1 MQMEQITTH
10 LARNGFER
18 AMVNGEHVEVLIR
31 KKDGDAYSLL
41 LIDCGYYKDMPASD
55 YENMLRGVRNSLY
68 QYDFN
73 EVHILSILCT
83 DDPESVKEWIAGF
96 GEHWVVDT
104 RERRLLIYENQIS
117 SYLNAKELIE
127 DSLQYETQEEAQ
139 SVENERWRRAFI
151 KDNYCSL
158 FLVLINCLV
167 FGVLCIFGNTEDA
180 GYILRMGG
188 LSPQLI
194 GQGIWE
200 YRIFTSIFIHFNVTH
215 LMNNML
221 MLIVVSGYLEKQMA
235 KWRYVSIYLGSG
247 IIGSIASLYYYIY
260 TENLNVVCAGASGAI
275 FGLTGALFWVILRN
289 QGQVEGMTWKKI
301 VFLILLNVYLGLVD
315 SSVGNAAHIGGL
327 IGGFVLA
334 VFLYRAKDKEEAI
347 S

>member
-1 MQMEQITTH
+1 MQMEQIMIH
-10 LARNGFER
+10 LAQNGFDR

-31 KKDGDAYSLL
+31 KNGRDAYSLL
-41 LIDCGYYKDMPASD
+41 LIDCGYYKDMPATD
-55 YENMLRGVRNSLY
+55 YENMLRGVRSSLY
-68 QYDFN
+68 QYDFDM
-73 EVHILSILCT
+73 VHILSILCT

-139 SVENERWRRAFI
+139 SVENERCRRAFI

-158 FLVLINCLV
+158 VLVLINCLV
-167 FGVLCIFGNTEDA
+167 FGVLALFGNTDDA
-180 GYILRMGG
+180 GYIQRVGG

-194 GQGIWE
+194 GEGIWA
-200 YRIFTSIFIHFNVTH
+200 YRIVTSIFIHFNVTH

-221 MLIVVSGYLEKQMA
+221 MLAVVSSYLEKQMA

-260 TENLNVVCAGASGAI
+260 TDNLNVVCAGASGAI

-289 QGQVEGMTWKKI
+289 HGQVEGMTWKKML
-301 VFLILLNVYLGLVD
+301 FLIILNIYLGLVD
-315 SSVGNAAHIGGL
+315 TSVGNAAHIGGL
-327 IGGFVLA
+327 LGGFVLSI
-334 VFLYRAKDKEEAI
+334 FLYGAKDKEEAI